1 VVVVFAII
9 FSNNGQTD
17 FYPNQVEN
25 IISNFNQGGYYSNHP
40 YDITIYPDSYPY
52 FFSNNIIY
60 HQPNLGAQPCQTY
73 IFFTVVVVLIKNR
86 VLKITVIIQ
95 VQVLT

>member
-25 IISNFNQGGYYSNHP
+25 IISNFSQGGYYSNHP
-40 YDITIYPDSYPY
+40 YDITIYSDSYPY
-52 FFSNNIIY
+52 FF
-60 HQPNLGAQPCQTY
+60 
-73 IFFTVVVVLIKNR
+73 
-86 VLKITVIIQ
+86 
-95 VQVLT
+95 